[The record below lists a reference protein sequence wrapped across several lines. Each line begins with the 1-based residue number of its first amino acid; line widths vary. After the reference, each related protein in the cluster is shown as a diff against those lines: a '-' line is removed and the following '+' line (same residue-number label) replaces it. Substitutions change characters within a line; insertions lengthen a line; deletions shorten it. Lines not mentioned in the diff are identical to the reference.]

1 MKKMSLTV
9 KTDDVTSDT
18 RDVDN
23 NKNDRNKNSSIEILF
38 NCLNFKGIGHLTPIV
53 QYSSITYLILKEN
66 NNK

>member
-38 NCLNFKGIGHLTPIV
+38 NCLNFKGIGHLTPICW
-53 QYSSITYLILKEN
+53 LLK
-66 NNK
+66 

>member
-23 NKNDRNKNSSIEILF
+23 NKNDRNINSSIEILF
-38 NCLNFKGIGHLTPIV
+38 NCLNFKGIGHLMRHLPAGKC
-53 QYSSITYLILKEN
+53 S
-66 NNK
+66 

>member
-1 MKKMSLTV
+1 MSLAV

-38 NCLNFKGIGHLTPIV
+38 NCLNFKGIGHLTPNCWL
-53 QYSSITYLILKEN
+53 SK
-66 NNK
+66 